1 MKANPPM
8 EYNMIFFKFL
18 NALGKKSKKG
28 LRIITAKRN
37 RTYHE

>member
-18 NALGKKSKKG
+18 NALGKK
-28 LRIITAKRN
+28 IQKR
-37 RTYHE
+37 TQDYHCQEKQNIS